1 MPSLVDRLYL
11 SFGVTT
17 PFDPDKTF
25 VTSPFTAPSAL
36 CINRGIRATYT
47 MTIALVS
54 LVVSACDGTFT
65 IWFTDFAK
73 YSYVSASFYFVFSFY
88 HTLIYWRTGRYPLA
102 SWPRIFQL
110 LHSILYSSIG
120 VFPGIMTVIYWTIQA
135 DSSTFATPLNIWL
148 NVSLHLAS
156 TVFIFT
162 EILSNSI
169 RPLSLPHVVVLEL
182 CFLLYL
188 PIVYICAAT
197 LGFYPFTSLD
207 PSTPSLLAG
216 SILSMIAA
224 IAAMFIILQG
234 LASSKLYILRSNDK
248 PAGKLSKKDPN
259 YTESELPTHMPP
271 GSRAS
276 STTQIDGITTNDKDG
291 KVDIELK
298 DVQELSTRAKSD
310 SVSTLQSSPESK
322 SDFLTAVMECTRAKS
337 DSVSTVQA
345 NDSKYDPD
353 VISIIDCT
361 RRKSD
366 SVSTVRG
373 STITRV
379 NSDVNT
385 AHPEKVSKVES
396 ILEASESKLESSKEH
411 VEEAGKPPSDDAKK
425 ESVPELPTEPTRS
438 KSGSVSS
445 GGSSDKTDADTI
457 FGESI

>member
-1 MPSLVDRLYL
+1 
-11 SFGVTT
+11 
-17 PFDPDKTF
+17 
-25 VTSPFTAPSAL
+25 
-36 CINRGIRATYT
+36 
-47 MTIALVS
+47 
-54 LVVSACDGTFT
+54 
-65 IWFTDFAK
+65 
-73 YSYVSASFYFVFSFY
+73 
-88 HTLIYWRTGRYPLA
+88 
-102 SWPRIFQL
+102 
-110 LHSILYSSIG
+110 
-120 VFPGIMTVIYWTIQA
+120 
-135 DSSTFATPLNIWL
+135 
-148 NVSLHLAS
+148 
-156 TVFIFT
+156 
-162 EILSNSI
+162 
-169 RPLSLPHVVVLEL
+169 
-182 CFLLYL
+182 
-188 PIVYICAAT
+188 
-197 LGFYPFTSLD
+197 
-207 PSTPSLLAG
+207 
-216 SILSMIAA
+216 MIAA

-322 SDFLTAVMECTRAKS
+322 SDFLTAVMECTRTKS

-379 NSDVNT
+379 NSIVNT

-425 ESVPELPTEPTRS
+425 ESVPELPTERTRF